1 MESSFI
7 RTASGLNNEHLFHDV
22 DYVVYLEGGGKSF
35 NINEVLNDGYYND
48 QTLDIAF
55 WSNLFRHYWEDKRLK
70 FKSIGSKTVL
80 KELSTVLIDNDINTV
95 LICMDNEFD
104 ELLMKRIAD
113 RRVFYTYGYSWE
125 NEVFTL
131 PIIKNLAISF
141 SAVGLCPPVI
151 EERYNH
157 FISDITCGVKADFL
171 LFQQDD
177 SIFPKKSRL
186 RFIDLDKVSAP
197 VKQEELN
204 TCINSRGISQDQLDS
219 FTIDTKK
226 YCFGHLVADYSCQ
239 LLRLHLKKELKID
252 PPNNEA
258 FNRLAIVLYYQ
269 TFPCDDLIK
278 NHYEQQFSRF
288 S

>member
-7 RTASGLNNEHLFHDV
+7 RTASGLNNEHLFHNV
-22 DYVVYLEGGGKSF
+22 DYVVYLEGGVKSF
-35 NINEVLNDGYYND
+35 NINEVLNGGCYND

-55 WSNLFRHYWEDKRLK
+55 WSNLFRHYWKDKRLK
-70 FKSIGSKTVL
+70 FKSVGSKKVL
-80 KELSTVLIDNDINTV
+80 KELSTVLIENDINTV

-131 PIIKNLAISF
+131 PIIKRLAISF
-141 SAVGLCPPVI
+141 SAAGLCSPVI

-171 LFQQDD
+171 LFQHDD

-186 RFIDLDKVSAP
+186 KFIDTDKLLAP
-197 VKQEELN
+197 VKKEELN
-204 TCINSRGISQDQLDS
+204 ASIKDRGICQDQLDC
-219 FTIDTKK
+219 FTIDTQK
-226 YCFGHLVADYSCQ
+226 YCFGHLIADYSCQ
-239 LLRLHLKKELKID
+239 LIRIHLKKELKIG

-258 FNRLAIVLYYQ
+258 FNRLAIVFYFQ
-269 TFPCDDLIK
+269 TFPCGDLIK
-278 NHYEQQFSRF
+278 NHYELLFSRF

>member
-7 RTASGLNNEHLFHDV
+7 RTASGLNNEHLFHNV

-55 WSNLFRHYWEDKRLK
+55 WSYLFWHYWKDKRLK
-70 FKSIGSKTVL
+70 YKSIGSKTVL

-104 ELLMKRIAD
+104 ELLMRRIDD

-141 SAVGLCPPVI
+141 SAAVFCSPVI

-157 FISDITCGVKADFL
+157 FISDITCGVKADYL
-171 LFQQDD
+171 LFLHGD

-186 RFIDLDKVSAP
+186 KFIDLDKVSAP
-197 VKQEELN
+197 VKQEELKSS
-204 TCINSRGISQDQLDS
+204 INSRGISQDQLDS
-219 FTIDTKK
+219 ISIDTKK

-239 LLRLHLKKELKID
+239 LLRIHLKKELNIES
-252 PPNNEA
+252 PNNEV
-258 FNRLAIVLYYQ
+258 FNRSAIVLYYQ
-269 TFPCDDLIK
+269 TFPCDYLIK

-288 S
+288 G